1 MHIMTRWV
9 CVCVRLHD
17 WQIFP
22 YPFLQVLFL
31 SQLLFLFSGDTRKRV
46 HWENTHNQTHKKYF
60 WTHTQVLPLSCSW
73 PSLRFNWLL
82 AGPNPT
88 NTNTQ
93 ARTHFLSQEK
103 RQAEKRQ
110 NDGIDD
116 WRGGTEE
123 EIGKG
128 GNFPISHWQAL
139 NSPPFF
145 PSFTSLVSSHFS
157 FSIFEASLLPPSC
170 TASQRGCW
178 WCYC

>member
-9 CVCVRLHD
+9 RVCVCACM
-17 WQIFP
+17 IGNFSP
-22 YPFLQVLFL
+22 TL
-31 SQLLFLFSGDTRKRV
+31 SSRYYFSHSCCFCFRAIRGKGCI
-46 HWENTHNQTHKKYF
+46 EKTHTIRHTKKYF
-60 WTHTQVLPLSCSW
+60 STHTQVLPLSCSW

-128 GNFPISHWQAL
+128 GNFPISH
-139 NSPPFF
+139 
-145 PSFTSLVSSHFS
+145 
-157 FSIFEASLLPPSC
+157 
-170 TASQRGCW
+170 
-178 WCYC
+178 